1 MTTPSNR
8 LKKIIL
14 ILLLSVLLYKI
25 NQNLKGLEINKLE
38 TINEL
43 GKTFQL

>member
-14 ILLLSVLLYKI
+14 ILLLSLLLYKI
-25 NQNLKGLEINKLE
+25 NQNLKGPEINKLE